1 MINRVVKKMAL
12 KGHGL
17 TYLPTF
23 LTYQELADGKLVAL
37 LNNYHLPET
46 SAYVVYP
53 RNCFL
58 PERCRRF
65 IDFLIDRFGE
75 LPYWDRV
82 EA

>member
-1 MINRVVKKMAL
+1 MAL

-17 TYLPTF
+17 TYLSTF

-46 SAYVVYP
+46 SAHVVYP
-53 RNCFL
+53 RNRFL
-58 PERCRRF
+58 LERCRRF
-65 IDFLIDRFGE
+65 IDFLTDRFGE